1 MLILSLIHILD
12 QVGKA
17 VEAIKTFHVKG
28 FNITMPDKTAVM
40 DYLDEIS
47 PAARLIGACNTVV
60 VSEDGRLIGY
70 NTDGQGFTDNL
81 RAHGV
86 EAVSYTHLDVYK
98 RQHHRRK

>member
-1 MLILSLIHILD
+1 
-12 QVGKA
+12 
-17 VEAIKTFHVKG
+17 
-28 FNITMPDKTAVM
+28 M

-47 PAARLIGACNTVV
+47 PSARLIGACNTVV

-86 EAVSYTHLDVYK
+86 EVK
-98 RQHHRRK
+98 